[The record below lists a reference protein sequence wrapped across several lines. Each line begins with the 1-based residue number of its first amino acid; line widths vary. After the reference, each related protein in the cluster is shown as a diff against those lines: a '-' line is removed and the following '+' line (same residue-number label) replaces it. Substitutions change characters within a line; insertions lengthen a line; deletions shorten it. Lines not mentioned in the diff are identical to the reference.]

1 MTDLELSGAMPGLAR
16 TCLEQSQQIEKL
28 KLEIQELKE
37 KLKKYTKTERNKK
50 FYENNKEKKKKKS
63 NDRLKNLPNEK
74 LQEYRHRAYVKRKD
88 KGLHS

>member
-37 KLKKYTKTERNKK
+37 KLKKYTNPERNKK
-50 FYENNKEKKKKKS
+50 FYENNKEEIIKKS
-63 NDRLKNLPNEK
+63 YRRL
-74 LQEYRHRAYVKRKD
+74 
-88 KGLHS
+88 